1 MTIFLDF
8 ETRSVVD
15 LKKCGATRYAQDP
28 LTQVLCFCW
37 SFDQSPVVDLWH
49 RDHPWITRSEFPQE
63 LCERIASGE
72 LVEAHNAGFEMAVWW
87 YTLSREFPEF
97 REFQPTLEQMRCSA
111 AKASCVSLP
120 RALDEALHAIH
131 APAEFLKLSDGK
143 RLIQKLSKPR
153 PKKKGQ
159 TEIIWCEEE
168 IEHRRN
174 WEYCAQDIRAERYLS
189 DWCPDMT
196 ERELEYWQMDQ
207 RMNQRGIAL
216 DSAAANR
223 ALKLCASET
232 ARLDA
237 EMLQLTDGQVP
248 GGAKRAKFRAWMNG
262 RLGTRGY
269 LVDTRADTLSFA
281 LHGVPTKAGEA
292 AKAARKDEMVA
303 KWAALGDDAEPLR
316 RSMDICM
323 EVNRTS
329 NSKYKTM
336 LSSVCADGRLH
347 DIMLYNGADRPVSG
361 DAEVLTRQGWQ
372 RIDGWAGG
380 DIAQWAH
387 QKGGPGEITFGPAT
401 RAEFPYTG
409 DMVRMAGPST
419 ELLCT
424 LDHKIPLISCRDNL
438 SDFAAGNVREC
449 NWALPLAGNYRS
461 GVTEPPEHTRLVV
474 MYQADGRTPDGPAL
488 SLHFRKQRKID
499 RCKSLLRATSLAF
512 EERIDSDGSTNIK
525 IIEAPE
531 WLCRS
536 KEFGE
541 WLLNHNPAVFI
552 AELEHWDGTT
562 DKRNTFPGISYSTR
576 SKNNAEWVQTMAAL
590 AGTRAHIEDRGIRN
604 PGWNRSF
611 RVHVHNSGARS
622 WLKKNW
628 SFKREPSSGTVYCAR
643 TQTGYFLVRY
653 NGTIQVTGNTGRWSG
668 KGVQP
673 HNFVRGYS
681 KEMSEVWDDILALN
695 RDGIEI
701 MWGNPLPAL
710 AKACRGAL
718 IASPGYELY
727 AADFNAI
734 EARKLAWMANCIRQL
749 ELFSSGGDPYIAM
762 ACGIYKLTG
771 IDYTDKGVIDRFKK
785 EHADERQLGK
795 RAVLGLGYC
804 HAADTLI
811 LTRRGWVRID
821 RVGDWDML
829 WDGQEWVPHRGLICN
844 GEKYVTNLGGTFP
857 TMDHPVWCGERF
869 HRAEKV
875 VADADLS
882 RRVLKAGAEVL
893 PLRDMSSGRAAAFD
907 ASWLGANVARP
918 SNKSIWRIGARVAQ
932 RAATLARN
940 VRRRI
945 QGTLPI
951 NLPCQML
958 SLELCG
964 SIDSPPQSVV
974 AITPET
980 RGSRIMAQEALR
992 FASSG
997 IRTAPRSYD
1006 TFRLFRDGIIRS
1018 LKWIE
1023 RTMIA
1028 AMSRAIFAARLGA
1041 SNAST
1046 RAGQKEKVYDL
1057 LDAGPRHRYM
1067 ILTKDGPVL
1076 VHNSMGWEKFQAT
1089 VWAEEGIW
1097 LDDEFCQMVVSVYR
1111 KQQCPEMPVLWKTIG
1126 EAAIKAT
1133 TEGGEWTAG
1142 GDPVTGQGS
1151 VTYFMNDTRPF
1162 LHCRLPSGRLLAYLY
1177 PEVHTKLTWR
1187 FHALNEHGKACFVSF
1202 PSKRDTPQFRARWHA
1217 EKMAEKQRKKL
1228 VTESPETFLSPHLS
1242 FMGRHIIT
1250 RRWQRIGT
1258 HGGSLT
1264 ENADQASSRDLLAE
1278 AMYRVDLTGVF
1289 RLLLSIHDE
1298 VIAEAPIGTAT
1309 RKEFEAL
1316 MSEVPIW
1323 ATGMSISAEGWIGQ
1337 RLRK

>member
-8 ETRSVVD
+8 ETRGVVD

-795 RAVLGLGYC
+795 RAVLGLGY
-804 HAADTLI
+804 A
-811 LTRRGWVRID
+811 
-821 RVGDWDML
+821 
-829 WDGQEWVPHRGLICN
+829 
-844 GEKYVTNLGGTFP
+844 
-857 TMDHPVWCGERF
+857 
-869 HRAEKV
+869 
-875 VADADLS
+875 
-882 RRVLKAGAEVL
+882 
-893 PLRDMSSGRAAAFD
+893 
-907 ASWLGANVARP
+907 
-918 SNKSIWRIGARVAQ
+918 
-932 RAATLARN
+932 
-940 VRRRI
+940 
-945 QGTLPI
+945 
-951 NLPCQML
+951 
-958 SLELCG
+958 
-964 SIDSPPQSVV
+964 
-974 AITPET
+974 
-980 RGSRIMAQEALR
+980 
-992 FASSG
+992 
-997 IRTAPRSYD
+997 
-1006 TFRLFRDGIIRS
+1006 
-1018 LKWIE
+1018 
-1023 RTMIA
+1023 
-1028 AMSRAIFAARLGA
+1028 
-1041 SNAST
+1041 
-1046 RAGQKEKVYDL
+1046 
-1057 LDAGPRHRYM
+1057 
-1067 ILTKDGPVL
+1067 
-1076 VHNSMGWEKFQAT
+1076 MGWEKFQAT